1 MGIRI
6 DGTSDLI
13 NAADGSLT
21 VEGLSINVS
30 GVVTASDGFKVGS
43 AATIYSNGNAT
54 FAGIVTASNTTIS
67 STGIGIG
74 AATNGSANYPSVT
87 ISGNSGGAVHF
98 EDDGDLLADI
108 YGSSDGL
115 TLSTRKTSDAITFQ
129 LNSGSVGEKA
139 RFDSNGRLLIG
150 VTSADTDMGS
160 NLQVAGSSYA
170 ASGILQARTTADG
183 NGPALDFIKSRNTTW
198 GSHTIVQDGDEL
210 GRIYFRGDDGV
221 NYSGAA
227 AAIFGEIDGT
237 PGANDLPGRLLFY
250 TSADG
255 ADSPTERLRITAAG
269 DFGTGGVT
277 PTTQSGRVFHLHA
290 GAAQQ
295 RFHMTN
301 NTTGVSATDGF
312 EIIVE
317 EGVNTRIRNFEAGA
331 LMFDT
336 GGTDNEAFRID
347 SSGRLLV
354 NHTSSHTDLHGKIQL
369 AGAASQSIDIARYT
383 ANAHP
388 PYLNLFK
395 SRNATT
401 GGNTIVQDD
410 DTVGYING
418 YGNDG
423 SGFHSCAG
431 IAFRIDGT
439 PGNDDMPG
447 RIDFETVAD
456 GGTTL
461 TNRMS
466 ILNTGTVQI
475 MSELLSMGA
484 STNTGGASSANFG
497 IEYPGNTKNAIKTR
511 NTHAGDGNAAVFI
524 TGSTEVGSI
533 VQGTS
538 NTAYNT
544 SSDYRLKENQVE
556 ISDGITRLKTLKPY
570 RFNWKIDPTTTV
582 DGFFAHEVTAVPEA
596 IKGTKDA
603 VASEDIDSLNIKKD
617 DPIYQQIDH
626 SKLVPLLT
634 AALQEEIGKREALE
648 ARVAALESA

>member
-347 SSGRLLV
+347 SSGRLIIG
-354 NHTSSHTDLHGKIQL
+354 HTATDDRDGYNSALQVSGTGGDDASACIGRWSANTSAPGL
-369 AGAASQSIDIARYT
+369 AFS
-383 ANAHP
+383 
-388 PYLNLFK
+388 K
-395 SRNATT
+395 SRN
-401 GGNTIVQDD
+401 GTIGSHTVVAANDVLGMVQFQGD
-410 DTVGYING
+410 
-418 YGNDG
+418 
-423 SGFHSCAG
+423 
-431 IAFRIDGT
+431 DGT
-439 PGNDDMPG
+439 NYHVGADIRATVVTGVGNDDMP
-447 RIDFETVAD
+447 AD
-456 GGTTL
+456 LIFSTNAGSTGTTERL
-461 TNRMS
+461 RITS
-466 ILNTGTVQI
+466 TGTVQPGSDATQDLGSI
-475 MSELLSMGA
+475 SKRWANIYSADLQLSNKGSENEVDGSWGSYTIQEGESDLFLI
-484 STNTGGASSANFG
+484 NR
-497 IEYPGNTKNAIKTR
+497 R
-511 NTHAGDGNAAVFI
+511 NGKKYKFNL
-524 TGSTEVGSI
+524 TEVS
-533 VQGTS
+533 
-538 NTAYNT
+538 
-544 SSDYRLKENQVE
+544 
-556 ISDGITRLKTLKPY
+556 
-570 RFNWKIDPTTTV
+570 
-582 DGFFAHEVTAVPEA
+582 
-596 IKGTKDA
+596 
-603 VASEDIDSLNIKKD
+603 
-617 DPIYQQIDH
+617 
-626 SKLVPLLT
+626 
-634 AALQEEIGKREALE
+634 
-648 ARVAALESA
+648 